1 VNARVSVVMAVFNGR
16 KFLRQQVDSVV
27 AQLEPDDELLIIDDA
42 STDDGL
48 ASIQPL
54 AFRRVRIVR
63 NVRNLGV
70 IRSFGRG
77 LALASHDVVFL
88 CDQDDIWLPG
98 KRAAY
103 AAEFERDAAIC
114 VVISDCE
121 IIDATDRVIAASFMA
136 TRGGFNGS
144 VSGTL
149 WRNCY
154 IGCAMAVRRSLL
166 QIALPFPAHVP
177 MHDMWLG
184 ALGSIFGR
192 VVYLQRPYLRYRRH
206 MNNMTPS
213 RSPRSWHQLLGSRVA
228 LAWLLAL
235 RVLSVR
241 LGLHRVVNESEA
253 ARSP

>member
-1 VNARVSVVMAVFNGR
+1 VNAPVSVVMTVFNGR
-16 KFLRQQVDSVV
+16 QFLRQQVDSVV
-27 AQLEPDDELLIIDDA
+27 AQLGPDDELLVIDDA

-48 ASIQPL
+48 ASIQSL
-54 AFRRVRIVR
+54 AFPRVRIVR

-70 IRSFGRG
+70 IRSFERG

-98 KRAAY
+98 KRATY

-114 VVISDCE
+114 IVISDCE
-121 IIDATDRVIAASFMA
+121 VIDATGSVIAPSFMA
-136 TRGGFNGS
+136 SRGGFNGS
-144 VSGTL
+144 LSGTL

-154 IGCAMAVRRSLL
+154 VGCAMAVRRSLL
-166 QIALPFPAHVP
+166 HMALPFPAHVP

-192 VVYLQRPYLRYRRH
+192 VLYLQRPYVRYRRH
-206 MNNMTPS
+206 FNNLTPS
-213 RSPRSWHQLLGSRVA
+213 RSPRNWHQLLRLRVA

-235 RVLSVR
+235 RVLSIK
-241 LGLHRVVNESEA
+241 LGLHAAASESDQV
-253 ARSP
+253 RTS